1 MKDTNP
7 KPKAPKPEP
16 PKPRPKKPKRAFES
30 VLEWAENLTRTPHAL
45 GSTIPA

>member
-16 PKPRPKKPKRAFES
+16 PKPRPKKVRGERSGVGGDATLASRRFC
-30 VLEWAENLTRTPHAL
+30 
-45 GSTIPA
+45 